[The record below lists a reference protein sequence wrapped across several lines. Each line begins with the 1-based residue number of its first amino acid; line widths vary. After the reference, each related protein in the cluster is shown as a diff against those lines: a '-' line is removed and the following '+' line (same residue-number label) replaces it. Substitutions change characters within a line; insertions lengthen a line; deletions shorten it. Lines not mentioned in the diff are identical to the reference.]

1 MLEDATFWAF
11 VALVLFL
18 GLMVYLKVPGVVT
31 AALDKRADAIR
42 KELDEARRLREEAQA
57 LLAEYQRKGREAETE
72 AEEIID
78 QAKREADALG
88 KEAGRRLDEYVAS
101 RTKLAEQK
109 IAQAEAQAITEV
121 RSRSVD
127 VAIAEGARD
136 GARQAAAAKR
146 AAIESNLAAKLD
158 AAEKRIGEI
167 KSKALADVGEIAAET
182 TEALVR
188 ALVETDVTGREVADA
203 VSSVMA
209 K

>member
-31 AALDKRADAIR
+31 AALDKRAETIR

-109 IAQAEAQAITEV
+109 IAQAETVALHEV
-121 RSRSVD
+121 RALSADLAISAAERILTAK
-127 VAIAEGARD
+127 VAGTE
-136 GARQAAAAKR
+136 
-146 AAIESNLAAKLD
+146 AAKL
-158 AAEKRIGEI
+158 
-167 KSKALADVGEIAAET
+167 
-182 TEALVR
+182 
-188 ALVETDVTGREVADA
+188 VADA
-203 VSSVMA
+203 IGEL
-209 K
+209 KTRLH